1 MKELL
6 EKILGQIK
14 KTPSGV
20 RAYEDLYH
28 ICLET
33 QKTDIP
39 LSVEYLKK
47 LSDIIE
53 NRIPQSETD
62 KELRSLFMLHKK
74 VLLAAAPFDFE
85 SYLLYVEWEREPD
98 KKFYVPRREVMHPVV
113 QAMQD
118 LIDDRLDLLT
128 ISMPPGTGKST
139 LGIFFLSWVMGRFP
153 DSQSLASAHSGMLT
167 RSFYDGVYQIITD
180 SEYLWA
186 DVFPGVKMAA
196 TNSKEETIDLHKK
209 HRFSTLTCR
218 AINASLTGATRCDK
232 ILYADDLCSGIE
244 EAMSKERLDKLWSA
258 YTNDLKSRKK
268 EGAKEIHIA
277 TRWSV
282 HDVIGRL
289 ENQYGGDSR
298 AKFIVLPALDADG
311 ESNFNYTYGV
321 GFSRNYFE
329 DMRNNLDEASFKAL
343 FMNQPIEREGLLYDV
358 DELRRYFELPAED
371 PDAIIGICDTKDK
384 GSDYAFLPAAYV
396 YGNDYYIDDCICD
409 NSLPNIVDARL
420 VDILLRCKVKMCR
433 FESNSAG
440 GRVAEKVQNEVKKRG
455 GITRITTKFT
465 TANKETKIIV
475 NSAWVKEHCL
485 FKDDSLYK
493 RQSDYGRICGC
504 FISTSR
510 QASCNYG
517 IGTDGRISMSVEE
530 KNRSWCSSSRENDQR
545 AVTIECAS
553 DKTAPY
559 AFNNAV
565 YASLVNLCVD
575 ICQRN
580 GKSKLLWLGD
590 KNKTLAYA
598 PKSDEMV
605 LTVHR
610 WFANKSC
617 PGDWLYNRL
626 GNLAAEVTK
635 RLTGGSTDT
644 GKVDVPSDGKTL
656 YRVQTGA
663 FSKRS
668 NADAWAAKLKA
679 AGFDTYIVQMGN
691 LYKVQVGAYS
701 QKSNAENMM
710 VKLKAAGYDAFI
722 TTKSGT
728 AAGTAKKSAAE
739 IAKEIYN
746 GTCSD
751 ARWSS
756 WGNGADR
763 VNRLKQAGYDPSEVQ
778 SEVNKLF

>member
-321 GFSRNYFE
+321 GFSRHYFE

-396 YGNDYYIDDCICD
+396 YGNDWYY
-409 NSLPNIVDARL
+409 
-420 VDILLRCKVKMCR
+420 
-433 FESNSAG
+433 
-440 GRVAEKVQNEVKKRG
+440 
-455 GITRITTKFT
+455 
-465 TANKETKIIV
+465 
-475 NSAWVKEHCL
+475 
-485 FKDDSLYK
+485 
-493 RQSDYGRICGC
+493 
-504 FISTSR
+504 
-510 QASCNYG
+510 ASC
-517 IGTDGRISMSVEE
+517 
-530 KNRSWCSSSRENDQR
+530 
-545 AVTIECAS
+545 
-553 DKTAPY
+553 
-559 AFNNAV
+559 
-565 YASLVNLCVD
+565 
-575 ICQRN
+575 
-580 GKSKLLWLGD
+580 
-590 KNKTLAYA
+590 
-598 PKSDEMV
+598 
-605 LTVHR
+605 
-610 WFANKSC
+610 
-617 PGDWLYNRL
+617 
-626 GNLAAEVTK
+626 
-635 RLTGGSTDT
+635 
-644 GKVDVPSDGKTL
+644 
-656 YRVQTGA
+656 
-663 FSKRS
+663 
-668 NADAWAAKLKA
+668 
-679 AGFDTYIVQMGN
+679 
-691 LYKVQVGAYS
+691 
-701 QKSNAENMM
+701 
-710 VKLKAAGYDAFI
+710 
-722 TTKSGT
+722 
-728 AAGTAKKSAAE
+728 
-739 IAKEIYN
+739 
-746 GTCSD
+746 
-751 ARWSS
+751 
-756 WGNGADR
+756 
-763 VNRLKQAGYDPSEVQ
+763 
-778 SEVNKLF
+778 

>member
-1 MKELL
+1 MNHSDFVKTVAAY
-6 EKILGQIK
+6 IK
-14 KTPSGV
+14 KYAPVYGIEVVSPIIAQAVLESGYGISELAV
-20 RAYEDLYH
+20 NAHNYFGLKYREGRCKTCIGIYH
-28 ICLET
+28 MVGSEQNADGSYTSSAMQWC
-33 QKTDIP
+33 KFKDM
-39 LSVEYLKK
+39 
-47 LSDIIE
+47 E
-53 NRIPQSETD
+53 NGVIGY
-62 KELRSLFMLHKK
+62 
-74 VLLAAAPFDFE
+74 FDFINIPNYKNLKGVTDPRK
-85 SYLLYVEWEREPD
+85 YLENIKADGYATSHKYVDNLMRVIETWHLTDYD
-98 KKFYVPRREVMHPVV
+98 K
-113 QAMQD
+113 
-118 LIDDRLDLLT
+118 
-128 ISMPPGTGKST
+128 
-139 LGIFFLSWVMGRFP
+139 
-153 DSQSLASAHSGMLT
+153 
-167 RSFYDGVYQIITD
+167 
-180 SEYLWA
+180 
-186 DVFPGVKMAA
+186 
-196 TNSKEETIDLHKK
+196 KEET
-209 HRFSTLTCR
+209 
-218 AINASLTGATRCDK
+218 
-232 ILYADDLCSGIE
+232 
-244 EAMSKERLDKLWSA
+244 
-258 YTNDLKSRKK
+258 
-268 EGAKEIHIA
+268 
-277 TRWSV
+277 
-282 HDVIGRL
+282 
-289 ENQYGGDSR
+289 
-298 AKFIVLPALDADG
+298 
-311 ESNFNYTYGV
+311 
-321 GFSRNYFE
+321 
-329 DMRNNLDEASFKAL
+329 
-343 FMNQPIEREGLLYDV
+343 
-358 DELRRYFELPAED
+358 
-371 PDAIIGICDTKDK
+371 
-384 GSDYAFLPAAYV
+384 
-396 YGNDYYIDDCICD
+396 
-409 NSLPNIVDARL
+409 
-420 VDILLRCKVKMCR
+420 KM
-433 FESNSAG
+433 SNSPLVVYTKLSPNHSG
-440 GRVAEKVQNEVKKRG
+440 QRTHS
-455 GITRITTKFT
+455 IDRITPHC
-465 TANKETKIIV
+465 V
-475 NSAWVKEHCL
+475 VGQLSAE
-485 FKDDSLYK
+485 S
-493 RQSDYGRICGC
+493 ICGC

-559 AFNNAV
+559 AFNDAV

-635 RLTGGSTDT
+635 HLTGGSTDT

-679 AGFDTYIVQMGN
+679 VGFDTYIVQMGN

-710 VKLKAAGYDAFI
+710 AKLKAAGYDAFI